1 MHKPLL
7 NTINQ
12 VTLPTLLLPIFI
24 AANKAYGENPT
35 AAADRG
41 PQKDAEAPI
50 NHRPTSSNYCGINAL
65 YITLKTLGNDNPD
78 YLKLINTFPN
88 VEANG
93 ITIEQLEKFLSQSG
107 YACEVTKTSY
117 RTLSTLPPS
126 VIAIVLQ
133 ERDTN
138 YHLYLAKPTG
148 SPDEIQIIDPP
159 FKPTIIKTKDQN
171 SPVFCMCV
179 SKHREDLPYKTG
191 HTTTATVCTLA
202 AALIFTYAATASLK
216 SPKSK
221 RV

>member
-88 VEANG
+88 
-93 ITIEQLEKFLSQSG
+93 I
-107 YACEVTKTSY
+107 
-117 RTLSTLPPS
+117 
-126 VIAIVLQ
+126 
-133 ERDTN
+133 
-138 YHLYLAKPTG
+138 
-148 SPDEIQIIDPP
+148 
-159 FKPTIIKTKDQN
+159 
-171 SPVFCMCV
+171 
-179 SKHREDLPYKTG
+179 
-191 HTTTATVCTLA
+191 
-202 AALIFTYAATASLK
+202 
-216 SPKSK
+216 
-221 RV
+221 